1 MTGNHIYWTGKDGI
15 VANGLGDQPTVV
27 SDNVVNN
34 AGTYGIRLVGADQL
48 TLNHNQVDDSGGA
61 TTGFRYPAMYLSSVK
76 ADFELARGAATVAEN
91 HGSGNGF
98 NAIVLHGET
107 TRSMTW
113 LTRGLG
119 VPGVAG
125 DHFGYLLDG
134 GLAVGGALTTNN
146 GDQVKVL
153 GGPITIAG
161 ALTSTGTTFTSLNNA
176 AVGISVCD
184 AAFDSAMIQKPTP
197 SAACPPPAS
206 GDWAGISVGGAAT
219 LTDTTVSFDDGLT
232 VNGPLHYAGGAMRD
246 IEKNAKGGK

>member
-1 MTGNHIYWTGKDGI
+1 MDSSFIGDLAAGRANIQAHGIIASFLSPPNCPPSPTPPGCERLTLTGNHIAWTGKDGI

-113 LTRGLG
+113 LTRGIG

-153 GGPITIAG
+153 GGPITVAE
-161 ALTSTGTTFTSLNNA
+161 
-176 AVGISVCD
+176 
-184 AAFDSAMIQKPTP
+184 
-197 SAACPPPAS
+197 
-206 GDWAGISVGGAAT
+206 
-219 LTDTTVSFDDGLT
+219 
-232 VNGPLHYAGGAMRD
+232 R
-246 IEKNAKGGK
+246 